1 MKKFKRRSV
10 MKRLFALSSLL
21 VPIYPSFS
29 IISYAKSTLL
39 KANMVVIWKN
49 KRKMSLFRNKIL
61 LKTYP
66 IRLGFNPIGHKQKE
80 GDGRTP
86 EGRYFITHHNPN
98 SAFHKSLGISYPN
111 SQDKKNAKKRLVFI
125 QRILGNEI
133 PLDKTNFFTEFN
145 HPGILLEH
153 KEQSETIYLAIN
165 TLPESQKTVFTLAKL
180 DGKTYQEIVEITGK
194 SMSSVESIMFRAK
207 KNLQKKLAN
216 FYKNKE

>member
-1 MKKFKRRSV
+1 MINQEEFIENLRSGNQAAFSLLIDDYQQKVFHTCISFVPNKEDAEDIAQEVFLEVYKSIGKFKGNS
-10 MKRLFALSSLL
+10 KLSTW
-21 VPIYPSFS
+21 IYK
-29 IISYAKSTLL
+29 ICT
-39 KANMVVIWKN
+39 N
-49 KRKMSLFRNKIL
+49 KCLEF
-61 LKTYP
+61 
-66 IRLGFNPIGHKQKE
+66 IR
-80 GDGRTP
+80 
-86 EGRYFITHHNPN
+86 
-98 SAFHKSLGISYPN
+98 
-111 SQDKKNAKKRLVFI
+111 KKNAKKRLVFM

-180 DGKTYQEIVEITGK
+180 DGKTYQEIAEITGK

>member
-1 MKKFKRRSV
+1 LEF
-10 MKRLFALSSLL
+10 
-21 VPIYPSFS
+21 
-29 IISYAKSTLL
+29 
-39 KANMVVIWKN
+39 
-49 KRKMSLFRNKIL
+49 
-61 LKTYP
+61 
-66 IRLGFNPIGHKQKE
+66 IR
-80 GDGRTP
+80 
-86 EGRYFITHHNPN
+86 
-98 SAFHKSLGISYPN
+98 
-111 SQDKKNAKKRLVFI
+111 KKNAKKRLVFM
-125 QRILGNEI
+125 QRILGTEI

>member
-1 MKKFKRRSV
+1 LINQEEFIENLRSGNQAAFSLLIDDYQQKVFHTCISFVPNKEDAEDIAQEVFLEVYKSIGKFKGNS
-10 MKRLFALSSLL
+10 KLSTW
-21 VPIYPSFS
+21 IYK
-29 IISYAKSTLL
+29 ICT
-39 KANMVVIWKN
+39 N
-49 KRKMSLFRNKIL
+49 KCLEF
-61 LKTYP
+61 
-66 IRLGFNPIGHKQKE
+66 IR
-80 GDGRTP
+80 
-86 EGRYFITHHNPN
+86 
-98 SAFHKSLGISYPN
+98 
-111 SQDKKNAKKRLVFI
+111 KKNAKKRLVFM
-125 QRILGNEI
+125 QRILGTEI

-153 KEQSETIYLAIN
+153 KERSETIYLAIN

>member
-1 MKKFKRRSV
+1 MINQEEFIKNLRSGNQAAFSLLIDDYQQKVFHTCISFVPNKEDAEDIAQEVFLEVYKSIGKFKGNS
-10 MKRLFALSSLL
+10 KLSTW
-21 VPIYPSFS
+21 IYK
-29 IISYAKSTLL
+29 ICT
-39 KANMVVIWKN
+39 N
-49 KRKMSLFRNKIL
+49 KCLEF
-61 LKTYP
+61 
-66 IRLGFNPIGHKQKE
+66 IR
-80 GDGRTP
+80 
-86 EGRYFITHHNPN
+86 
-98 SAFHKSLGISYPN
+98 
-111 SQDKKNAKKRLVFI
+111 KKNAKKRLVFI

-165 TLPESQKTVFTLAKL
+165 TLPDSQKTVFTLAKL
-180 DGKTYQEIVEITGK
+180 DGKTYQEIAEITGK

>member
-1 MKKFKRRSV
+1 LINQEEFIENLRSGNQAAFSLLIDDYQQKVFHTCISFVPNKEDAEDIAQEVFLEVYKSIGKFKGNT
-10 MKRLFALSSLL
+10 KLSTW
-21 VPIYPSFS
+21 IYK
-29 IISYAKSTLL
+29 ICT
-39 KANMVVIWKN
+39 N
-49 KRKMSLFRNKIL
+49 KCLEF
-61 LKTYP
+61 
-66 IRLGFNPIGHKQKE
+66 IR
-80 GDGRTP
+80 
-86 EGRYFITHHNPN
+86 
-98 SAFHKSLGISYPN
+98 
-111 SQDKKNAKKRLVFI
+111 KKNAKKRLVFM

-153 KEQSETIYLAIN
+153 KERSETIYLAIN

-194 SMSSVESIMFRAK
+194 SMSSLESIMFRAK